1 MLSVRDTDLS
11 TTYSPLA
18 LARGSDDGEEEERWP
33 ERARACAGEL
43 EEWREEGVEE
53 CMAKAGREKL
63 VGLEGEAG

>member
-1 MLSVRDTDLS
+1 MLSVRAMGLS

-18 LARGSDDGEEEERWP
+18 LARGSDDGEEEESWP
-33 ERARACAGEL
+33 DRARAYAGEL
-43 EEWREEGVEE
+43 DEWREEGVDE

>member
-1 MLSVRDTDLS
+1 MS

-18 LARGSDDGEEEERWP
+18 LARGSDEGEEERWP
-33 ERARACAGEL
+33 DRARAYAGEL